1 MTAGPP
7 NQFGE
12 WVDVQGVAS
21 LALCEAAETTIQRPD
36 LNFTK
41 SPGPPCS
48 PPLGQEQEIIHPCR
62 KSSRDEGDRETGR
75 LSSHQPSGTETPAM
89 TCPRANI
96 GGKRGTGRG
105 RSLLSFPCHPLLDSC
120 QAGATFP
127 CVPDVSFAPL
137 PSITPRASL
146 PLGVVP
152 HPRCRREGTHMSDAA
167 AWYGWLRQRMECPQP
182 WPMALHA
189 SAALPAPPPPRP
201 ILGAGWERRLPPRS
215 ARCCHRAR
223 CSAPRRAG
231 GEDGAGATLIDGAAA
246 APRGWA
252 EAEAL
257 GGGAEGAAPAA
268 RRRPPRAAPGLARAP
283 RRAGEQLP
291 LSGDWPRAL
300 PSAFSPRGLPSHPAP
315 PALLGPQVGSPVC
328 CCCPGGIGSA
338 GPTGSLG
345 Y

>member
-1 MTAGPP
+1 MG
-7 NQFGE
+7 
-12 WVDVQGVAS
+12 VQGVAS
-21 LALCEAAETTIQRPD
+21 LVLGETAKITIQRPD

-48 PPLGQEQEIIHPCR
+48 PPLGQEHSTLAGNHHGMRVVGKQR
-62 KSSRDEGDRETGR
+62 FG
-75 LSSHQPSGTETPAM
+75 SHQPSGTETSVK

-96 GGKRGTGRG
+96 GGKWGIGRG
-105 RSLLSFPCHPLLDSC
+105 RSLLSFPCHPLPDSC
-120 QAGATFP
+120 QAGGTFS
-127 CVPDVSFAPL
+127 CVPDVSFAPS

-201 ILGAGWERRLPPRS
+201 ILGAGWELRLPPRS

-252 EAEAL
+252 GAEPL
-257 GGGAEGAAPAA
+257 RGGAEGAAPAA
-268 RRRPPRAAPGLARAP
+268 RHRPPRDAPGLARAP

-291 LSGDWPRAL
+291 LSRHRPRAL
-300 PSAFSPRGLPSHPAP
+300 PSPFSPRAQPSHPA
-315 PALLGPQVGSPVC
+315 ASAAHST
-328 CCCPGGIGSA
+328 IGQYCSHL
-338 GPTGSLG
+338 SLSQG